1 MFNGFG
7 RSTLNA
13 RVWMVMLTVV
23 TGLVGL
29 TVISGIE
36 GRDVQMAAL
45 GTSLQQQV
53 ESAVAIADDY
63 RQRAAKGELSDADAR
78 KAALREIQAMRWD
91 NGTGY
96 VFAFDS
102 DVKLLMHPLR
112 GGDIGKSIRQD
123 ADAKGFHHYAAMLTT
138 DLKDGHAM
146 TRYVQLIPATKEQK
160 AKISYSQW
168 YRPWDMHFATGAYFD
183 QIDAA
188 FHAQLI
194 KSLLRA
200 GGIALVVVLMV
211 WLSMRSIK
219 ATIGGEPSHAV
230 RIATRIA
237 DGDLRA
243 EEGLAFPDGSLLDAL
258 YRMRGRLADIVSEV
272 QRGAGM
278 VTLNS
283 EQLAQGNDD
292 LSQRTQEQAS
302 SLEETAA
309 SMEEMTATVKQN
321 AENALQADQLTRAAR
336 EQAERGGAVA
346 EEVMQAMANI
356 GESSRR
362 IADIVGLIDEIAFQT
377 NLLALNAAV
386 EAARAGEHGRG
397 FGVVATE
404 VRRLAHSSG
413 AASRDIKRLIAEST
427 ERVEVGEMLVAQSAE
442 ALQAIVVG
450 VKRVTDIVAEIAAA
464 SQEQSAGVDQV
475 NIAISQIDQ
484 VTQENAALVEEAAA
498 AAKSM
503 QDQAD
508 ALHRQMGYFTIDSS
522 AADMAADTRRVVRVA
537 RDHSGHAVFGADPA
551 LA

>member
-1 MFNGFG
+1 MSMFNWFG
-7 RSTLNA
+7 RTTLNA

-23 TGLVGL
+23 AGLIGL

-36 GRDVQMAAL
+36 GRDVQMTAL
-45 GTSLQQQV
+45 GDSLQQQV

-63 RQRAAKGELSDADAR
+63 RARAAKGDMTDADAR
-78 KAALREIQAMRWD
+78 KSALREIQAMRWND
-91 NGTGY
+91 GTGY

-112 GGDIGKSIRQD
+112 GSDIGKSIRED
-123 ADAKGFHHYAAMLTT
+123 ADAKGFHHYAAMTT
-138 DLKDGHAM
+138 ADLKDGHAM
-146 TRYVQLIPATKEQK
+146 TRYVQLIPKTREQK

-168 YRPWDMHFATGAYFD
+168 YKPWDIHFATGAYFD

-194 KSLLRA
+194 RSLLRA
-200 GGIALVVVLMV
+200 SGIAFVVVLMV

-219 ATIGGEPSHAV
+219 ATIGGEPSRAV
-230 RIATRIA
+230 QIATRIA

-243 EEGLAFPDGSLLDAL
+243 ETGLTFQDGSLLDAL
-258 YRMRGRLADIVSEV
+258 YRMRGRLADIVAEV

-283 EQLAQGNDD
+283 QQLAQGNDD

-346 EEVMQAMANI
+346 DEVMQAMANI
-356 GESSRR
+356 GESARK

-404 VRRLAHSSG
+404 VRRLAQSSG

-442 ALQAIVVG
+442 ALQAIVGG

-508 ALHRQMGYFTIDSS
+508 ALHQQMGYFTIDGDVREAKKVAEAKREMGKR
-522 AADMAADTRRVVRVA
+522 AAFVGEA
-537 RDHSGHAVFGADPA
+537 A